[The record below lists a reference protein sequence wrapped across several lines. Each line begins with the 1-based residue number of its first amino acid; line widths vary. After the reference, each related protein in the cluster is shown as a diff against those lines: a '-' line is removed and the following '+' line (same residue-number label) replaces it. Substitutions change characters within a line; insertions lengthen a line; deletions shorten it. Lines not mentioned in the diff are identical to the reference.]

1 MAPAT
6 RARPRSGVGG
16 RRSPI
21 TLAGITVAREH
32 IAWLAENLDDPIAD
46 RLRRALTNGVRILG
60 LDVDE
65 RESLLRAMTDPTDG
79 LLELRATLLRE
90 HVGRKRD
97 ELA

>member
-1 MAPAT
+1 MLGQGVASA
-6 RARPRSGVGG
+6 ADVLRS
-16 RRSPI
+16 RSLGSPSH
-21 TLAGITVAREH
+21 EH
-32 IAWLAENLDDPIAD
+32 IAWLAENLDDPITD

-65 RESLLRAMTDPTDG
+65 RESLLRAMTDPPDG
-79 LLELRATLLRE
+79 LLELRATLLQE

>member
-1 MAPAT
+1 MAAT
-6 RARPRSGVGG
+6 ARVPGHA
-16 RRSPI
+16 P
-21 TLAGITVAREH
+21 GITVAREH
-32 IAWLAENLDDPIAD
+32 IAWLADHLDNALAD

-65 RESLLRAMTDPTDG
+65 RESLLRAMTDPPDG
-79 LLELRATLLRE
+79 LLELRATLLQE